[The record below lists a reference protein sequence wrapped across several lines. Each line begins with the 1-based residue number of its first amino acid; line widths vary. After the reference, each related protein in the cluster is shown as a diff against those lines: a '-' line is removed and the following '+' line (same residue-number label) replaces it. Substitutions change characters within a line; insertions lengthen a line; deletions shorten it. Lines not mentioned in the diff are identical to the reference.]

1 MLFRQGFRFFFERR
15 NLIVAWHVHRIIRQE
30 RWITWFALMEDAE
43 KPDQKA
49 HMGMGIDANDE
60 GDAEMLGLGLPKA
73 YIENEFLQTL

>member
-1 MLFRQGFRFFFERR
+1 MD
-15 NLIVAWHVHRIIRQE
+15 
-30 RWITWFALMEDAE
+30 DAE

-73 YIENEFLQTL
+73 YIGGKLDEFL